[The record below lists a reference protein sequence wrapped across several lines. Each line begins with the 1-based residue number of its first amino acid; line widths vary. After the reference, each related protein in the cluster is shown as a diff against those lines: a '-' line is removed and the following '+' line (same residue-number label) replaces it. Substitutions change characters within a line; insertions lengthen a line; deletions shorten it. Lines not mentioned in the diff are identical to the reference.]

1 MTANGFLQL
10 AIFFLALLAV
20 TKPLGVYMARV
31 FSGER
36 TFMETNTRPRRAIDL
51 SRLPRRC
58 KAANNTGLRTR
69 RPC

>member
-10 AIFFLALLAV
+10 AIFFLALLVV

-36 TFMETNTRPRRAIDL
+36 TFMGKYSAPSSD
-51 SRLPRRC
+51 
-58 KAANNTGLRTR
+58 
-69 RPC
+69 